1 MPSNGRGRTVEVT
14 VADFFI
20 YLANKNYSSWSLRAW
35 LALKQTRVAFKEEV
49 IPLDQPTTREEILR
63 HAPSGKVPA
72 LRHGEIMIWESLA
85 IGEYLAEL
93 VPDARLWPES
103 RAARAHARAIS
114 AEMHA
119 GFMAMRQSMPMN
131 MRTSLAGRRI
141 SAEVQDD
148 INRIRYFTAKVSP
161 TPGDAGKLQRQQIYL
176 RALATIPNLSI
187 HLGHFLTNKVTA
199 PLVNPPTNG
208 PRVAMVW
215 RTQEKGSDVNLATYL
230 LTDGYELDYDVAV
243 VVSNDSDL
251 VLPITAVTQKLKVRV
266 GILNP
271 QQQRA
276 NPQLSAAATFCKKME
291 DRALRRS
298 LFPNELQ
305 DAHGTFHKPTAW

>member
-148 INRIRYFTAKVSP
+148 INRITA
-161 TPGDAGKLQRQQIYL
+161 I
-176 RALATIPNLSI
+176 
-187 HLGHFLTNKVTA
+187 
-199 PLVNPPTNG
+199 
-208 PRVAMVW
+208 W
-215 RTQEKGSDVNLATYL
+215 RTCRERHGEGGDFLFGSFGMADAMFAPVASRFTTYKVPLDEVAESYRQAILRHPPFQEWQAAAKNEPWIIPK
-230 LTDGYELDYDVAV
+230 YEL
-243 VVSNDSDL
+243 
-251 VLPITAVTQKLKVRV
+251 
-266 GILNP
+266 
-271 QQQRA
+271 
-276 NPQLSAAATFCKKME
+276 
-291 DRALRRS
+291 
-298 LFPNELQ
+298 
-305 DAHGTFHKPTAW
+305 